1 MSVEARAAALE
12 LADEV
17 LRAFHGDACAR
28 VGALLLKHADGL
40 TLRDLRRRLPDQ
52 PDVATA
58 LVALLQHGEGR
69 ARHASPDES
78 RPPVYTVDLDA
89 VLRRPRQARALRALR
104 RHSSEGAKVIEACLE
119 AGCCS
124 TSRLREVARDDALLT
139 QLATYGVLAKCD
151 GVEGYKD
158 VNTNTLFDEKNRDLP
173 DEKTSKAKSR
183 AAAMGQAIHSN
194 DGSVWRCSHRAL
206 KALLRREATLDVI
219 EKKLNKRM
227 RRVAAALWDLG
238 AVRAVPIT
246 PAPDPEDDADQR
258 EERENSYVLKY
269 AAKVADVE
277 ALVRRR
283 HGDAAAKKVGQDLEL
298 LQGDHVR
305 FVSSQRQKYGRGDT
319 QETYLLEP
327 ERCRAYI
334 RSETVSALVKQK
346 LDSDAARLHR
356 ALSEHE
362 HLAESDIA
370 ERALLPPKDARTKL
384 YALFHLGFARHVELP
399 RQADRP
405 GGAIQ
410 LWKADCERS
419 RVVVLADTRRA
430 LARLLKRRRFEC
442 EKDEGLDPFSL
453 DDSRAAD
460 PRKRERLRGRLDR
473 LDRAILQL
481 DEACELF
488 EDDDVQARL
497 PDNDDGDF
505 EWREAT

>member
-1 MSVEARAAALE
+1 M
-12 LADEV
+12 
-17 LRAFHGDACAR
+17 
-28 VGALLLKHADGL
+28 
-40 TLRDLRRRLPDQ
+40 
-52 PDVATA
+52 
-58 LVALLQHGEGR
+58 
-69 ARHASPDES
+69 
-78 RPPVYTVDLDA
+78 
-89 VLRRPRQARALRALR
+89 
-104 RHSSEGAKVIEACLE
+104 
-119 AGCCS
+119 
-124 TSRLREVARDDALLT
+124 
-139 QLATYGVLAKCD
+139 
-151 GVEGYKD
+151 
-158 VNTNTLFDEKNRDLP
+158 
-173 DEKTSKAKSR
+173 
-183 AAAMGQAIHSN
+183 
-194 DGSVWRCSHRAL
+194 
-206 KALLRREATLDVI
+206 
-219 EKKLNKRM
+219 
-227 RRVAAALWDLG
+227 
-238 AVRAVPIT
+238 
-246 PAPDPEDDADQR
+246 
-258 EERENSYVLKY
+258 
-269 AAKVADVE
+269 
-277 ALVRRR
+277 
-283 HGDAAAKKVGQDLEL
+283 
-298 LQGDHVR
+298 
-305 FVSSQRQKYGRGDT
+305 
-319 QETYLLEP
+319 
-327 ERCRAYI
+327 
-334 RSETVSALVKQK
+334 KQK

-488 EDDDVQARL
+488 EDDDVAARL
-497 PDNDDGDF
+497 PDNDDGDY